1 VQGTLSNA
9 EARWIG
15 AGPPPTGARFRRYL
29 ELMEIIAS
37 RTLQTRYR
45 GSVLGVFWSLS
56 NPIIMTAV
64 YAIIFG
70 TAFSSYYQGSVTR
83 YVFATFVGL
92 AVLSAFSATTSQ
104 SLTSIV
110 VNGALLNKVRL
121 PFSIFPVS
129 NVAANFFQFF
139 VGTFPLLCLI
149 TIVESRNP
157 LNLLALFVPAI
168 ALILTSIGFS
178 LLTSSLYVYFRD
190 LEYLYEMVVF
200 AVWITSPIF
209 YPAALVPAKV
219 QHFLFFN
226 PIIYSVLSI
235 RQIALS
241 TEWPD
246 PRLMGAALVSGAV
259 WLLIGS
265 VAFRFLKRDFMD
277 LL

>member
-1 VQGTLSNA
+1 
-9 EARWIG
+9 
-15 AGPPPTGARFRRYL
+15 
-29 ELMEIIAS
+29 MEIIAS